1 MKQINELFSPNELS
15 KDQRLLKRSS
25 DNAPRPY
32 KRDKYKPY
40 TPIEKK
46 VFNPEEYRFR
56 LVIFFKNRI
65 EEPGYR
71 GTWVKSI
78 DKYKDFIDEFEGLK
92 KLERRI
98 KHNYKG
104 LYTRAII
111 YMNVNGAFDYPVTHF
126 FEGEELQ
133 SVSNLPLIRVPFK
146 CEGKNNFVN
155 LKNEKLLNEIN
166 RFKRAKK
173 INQKKR

>member
-1 MKQINELFSPNELS
+1 
-15 KDQRLLKRSS
+15 
-25 DNAPRPY
+25 
-32 KRDKYKPY
+32 
-40 TPIEKK
+40 
-46 VFNPEEYRFR
+46 
-56 LVIFFKNRI
+56 
-65 EEPGYR
+65 
-71 GTWVKSI
+71 
-78 DKYKDFIDEFEGLK
+78 
-92 KLERRI
+92 
-98 KHNYKG
+98 
-104 LYTRAII
+104 
-111 YMNVNGAFDYPVTHF
+111 MNVNGSFDYPVTHF